1 MSGRTDEKSI
11 MIRLR
16 LEFILVLMTAMVLG
30 LDGFS
35 GDWIRSAQVV
45 IDGSGSDEGMSL
57 LKDEDGGRLKSP
69 RTWLEYCQEK
79 HNGQEGAY
87 TVLRCDF
94 GPTEYSQLIADDSIP
109 CKVWGWDFHLN
120 RLRESVLSLSKN
132 DNIAQNFLTGK
143 VLDCAHTSSE
153 KLLRVFLKDFHD
165 VQYCSERNFTLM
177 ITLLWT
183 PIQSSTNM
191 TSLIVEGHACE
202 VSITKNPDPIDLV
215 LALDSLESKRSLPRR
230 YDTNPQS
237 KLSGWCNRRK
247 PLEYYFQIQ
256 PSIKEIILCMHNSE
270 PENSQCIKLL
280 EGLTS
285 NLFVVEKSGTLR
297 TAHEEVLHGYAR
309 TLFLE
314 AAQSCRRSIS
324 FESPSLL
331 DLKTGRIEEI
341 FITSSIRIGV
351 PVKKVFVL
359 ENETLHEIWSKESE
373 HFPRFS
379 SLLQQVYY
387 LAT

>member
-1 MSGRTDEKSI
+1 M
-11 MIRLR
+11 MIRIWS
-16 LEFILVLMTAMVLG
+16 EFILVLMAVMVLS
-30 LDGFS
+30 LDGLS
-35 GDWIRSAQVV
+35 GDWVRTAQVV
-45 IDGSGSDEGMSL
+45 IDGSGSGEGMSL
-57 LKDEDGGRLKSP
+57 SKDEDGGRLKSP
-69 RTWLEYCQEK
+69 RAWLEYCQEN

-94 GPTEYSQLIADDSIP
+94 GSTECSQLMADDSIP

-120 RLRESVLSLSKN
+120 RLRESALSLPKN
-132 DNIAQNFLTGK
+132 DNIAQKFMTRK
-143 VLDCAHTSSE
+143 ELDCAHTSSE

-165 VQYCSERNFTLM
+165 VRYCSERNFTLM

-183 PIQSSTNM
+183 PIQLSTNM
-191 TSLIVEGHACE
+191 ASLIVEGHACE
-202 VSITKNPDPIDLV
+202 VSITRNPDPIDLV
-215 LALDSLESKRSLPRR
+215 IALDSLESKRSLPRR
-230 YDTNPQS
+230 YDNVPQS

-247 PLEYYFQIQ
+247 PLENYFQIQ
-256 PSIKEIILCMHNSE
+256 PSIKEVILCMHKSG

-314 AAQSCRRSIS
+314 AAQSYCSSIS

-331 DLKTGRIEEI
+331 DLTTGHIEEI

-359 ENETLHEIWSKESE
+359 ENETLHEVWSKESE

-379 SLLQQVYY
+379 SLLQQAYY